1 MEEGRGRAG
10 GRAGKQEGP
19 INGDFHAVHHHRSL
33 PRSRCFLISL
43 YNNIATFLGRARVL
57 RQAHFLAAFS
67 RGN

>member
-1 MEEGRGRAG
+1 MEEEG

-43 YNNIATFLGRARVL
+43 YNNIATFLGRGL

-67 RGN
+67 RSHGCGN